1 MAPGREDVAVKVIRQ
16 PATQRLTSNH
26 TPAVAEGTVTIL
38 HEGGRFLQQGRD
50 ILHLRLG
57 GETVRHVAAVLG
69 LASLFGCGLVPSPPA
84 SGRLH
89 LVEKGRFEALYG
101 GDGHLLRVVSDR
113 NGDGQAEM
121 VTIFSP
127 GGSAIR
133 AQIDTDGDGVVDR
146 WEYYGPDGRVA
157 KVGSSRRSPGK
168 PDTWS
173 YPDGFGGVGRREYD
187 DDGDGIAERAEDLLD
202 GVVVAEELDTDGDGR
217 RDRRLVRGPS
227 GAIERI
233 ETDPDG
239 EGHWQRSVPV
249 TR

>member
-1 MAPGREDVAVKVIRQ
+1 MSRDVFSSRGVIFFASVPEER
-16 PATQRLTSNH
+16 
-26 TPAVAEGTVTIL
+26 
-38 HEGGRFLQQGRD
+38 
-50 ILHLRLG
+50 
-57 GETVRHVAAVLG
+57 VRHVAAVLA
-69 LASLFGCGLVPSPPA
+69 LAPLAACGLVPPPPA
-84 SGRLH
+84 AGRLH
-89 LVEKGRFEALYG
+89 LVEKGRFQALYG
-101 GDGHLLRVVSDR
+101 ADGHLLRVVSDR
-113 NGDGQAEM
+113 NGDGRAEM

-127 GGSAIR
+127 GGNVVR

-157 KVGSSRRSPGK
+157 KVGFSRRTPGK
-168 PDTWS
+168 PDMWA

-202 GVVVAEELDTDGDGR
+202 GVVVAEELDTNGDGR
-217 RDRRLVRGPS
+217 WDRRLVRGPG
-227 GAIERI
+227 GAIERV

>member
-1 MAPGREDVAVKVIRQ
+1 
-16 PATQRLTSNH
+16 
-26 TPAVAEGTVTIL
+26 
-38 HEGGRFLQQGRD
+38 
-50 ILHLRLG
+50 
-57 GETVRHVAAVLG
+57 
-69 LASLFGCGLVPSPPA
+69 
-84 SGRLH
+84 
-89 LVEKGRFEALYG
+89 
-101 GDGHLLRVVSDR
+101 
-113 NGDGQAEM
+113 M

-133 AQIDTDGDGVVDR
+133 AQIDTDGDGVADR